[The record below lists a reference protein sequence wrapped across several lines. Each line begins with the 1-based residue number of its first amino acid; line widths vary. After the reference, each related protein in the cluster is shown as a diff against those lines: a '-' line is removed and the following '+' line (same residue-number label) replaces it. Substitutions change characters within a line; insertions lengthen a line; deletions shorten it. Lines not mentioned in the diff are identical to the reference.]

1 MTDSNAKKPI
11 TFKSLHLID
20 PILKSL
26 EEEGY
31 TTPTPI
37 QEQAIPIVLSKNDL
51 LASAQTGTGK
61 TAAFAI
67 PILQLLEKGTDKTDK
82 HIKIR
87 CLVLTPTRELAVQIG
102 DSFEAYGRHLEIYGT
117 VVYGGVSQ
125 GRQTHALRRGV
136 DVLIATPGRLLDL
149 MNQGFVDLRSLE
161 IFVLDEADRMLDMGF
176 INDINKI
183 LDKVPKKRQTLFF
196 SATMP
201 APIVKLADAMLHE
214 PKFVEVKPA
223 QSTAERIVQT
233 LYYVDK
239 MKKQELLIHI
249 LQDEGI
255 MSALVFTRTKH
266 GADVVVKVLERN
278 RITAEAIHGNKAQN
292 TRQRALDN
300 FKAGRT
306 RVLVAT
312 DIAAR
317 GIDVDNLEY
326 VINFE
331 IPNVPETYIHRIGR
345 TGRAGASG
353 VALSF
358 CDQSEKAFIRDIEKL
373 MGKKIHVMLEHPFTS
388 KGAQVVKAG
397 AAKEPEHKKK
407 ESSHKPKSES
417 RHQKREKTYTS
428 KQERENRGEK
438 KEYRGPKPEDLFDEN
453 SPFAL
458 KSERKDR
465 FPKKGNRAP
474 KAEHRFEKKQGQS
487 SKHEDKKRFETNTER
502 VLSPGEREW
511 KSSKRAERREQSNPF
526 DRKKKKHPSKSER
539 QRRFETRG
547 PAQDTAPARGRSR
560 FEKTTTEE
568 PRREREP
575 QREFAKPFAPKGKKN
590 RPNPYSGVPKGK
602 GIKKRRGR

>member
-1 MTDSNAKKPI
+1 MTDSHAKKPI

-31 TTPTPI
+31 TIPTPI
-37 QEQAIPIVLSKNDL
+37 QEQSIPIVLGKNDL

-67 PILQLLEKGTDKTDK
+67 PILQLLEQGTNKADK

-183 LDKVPKKRQTLFF
+183 LKEVPKKRQTLFF

-223 QSTAERIVQT
+223 ESTAERIVQT
-233 LYYVDK
+233 LYYVEK

-266 GADVVVKVLERN
+266 GADVVVKILERN

-317 GIDVDNLEY
+317 GIDVDHLEY

-331 IPNVPETYIHRIGR
+331 IPNVAETYIHRIGR

-397 AAKEPEHKKK
+397 AAKAPEHKKK
-407 ESSHKPKSES
+407 ESSHKPKSEP
-417 RHQKREKTYTS
+417 RHEKKEKPYAP
-428 KQERENRGEK
+428 KPEREHRGEK
-438 KEYRGPKPEDLFDEN
+438 RPNHVSRPESKESL
-453 SPFAL
+453 
-458 KSERKDR
+458 
-465 FPKKGNRAP
+465 
-474 KAEHRFEKKQGQS
+474 EKKV
-487 SKHEDKKRFETNTER
+487 ER
-502 VLSPGEREW
+502 LLSPGEREW
-511 KSSKRAERREQSNPF
+511 KSSKRAERREQAANPF

-539 QRRFETRG
+539 QRRFEPRG
-547 PAQDTAPARGRSR
+547 PAEQAVPPSGANR
-560 FEKTTTEE
+560 FEKRTTEE
-568 PRREREP
+568 PRPERAP

>member
-1 MTDSNAKKPI
+1 MTDSHAKKPI
-11 TFKSLHLID
+11 TFKSLHIID

-37 QEQAIPIVLSKNDL
+37 QEQAIPIVLGKKDL

-67 PILQLLEKGTDKTDK
+67 PILQLLEEGTNKADK

-176 INDINKI
+176 ITDINKI
-183 LDKVPKKRQTLFF
+183 LKEVPKKRQTLFF

-223 QSTAERIVQT
+223 ESTAERIVQT
-233 LYYVDK
+233 LYYVEK

-266 GADVVVKVLERN
+266 GADVVVKILERN

-331 IPNVPETYIHRIGR
+331 IPNVAETYIHRIGR

-388 KGAQVVKAG
+388 KGAQVVKAS

-407 ESSHKPKSES
+407 ESTHKPKSGPRDE
-417 RHQKREKTYTS
+417 KRE
-428 KQERENRGEK
+428 RAHA
-438 KEYRGPKPEDLFDEN
+438 PKPEREHRGDKKA
-453 SPFAL
+453 SYAAKP
-458 KSERKDR
+458 ERGD
-465 FPKKGNRAP
+465 
-474 KAEHRFEKKQGQS
+474 RFEKKGS
-487 SKHEDKKRFETNTER
+487 FALKREGEEGFEKSTIR
-502 VLSPGEREW
+502 ALSPGEREW
-511 KSSKRAERREQSNPF
+511 KTSKPMDRGPRPPQGNPF

-547 PAQDTAPARGRSR
+547 PAEQAAPARGGNR
-560 FEKTTTEE
+560 FEKRTTSEE

-575 QREFAKPFAPKGKKN
+575 QREFSIASKPFAPKEKKN

>member
-1 MTDSNAKKPI
+1 MTDSHAKKPI

-37 QEQAIPIVLSKNDL
+37 QEQSIPIVLGKKDL

-67 PILQLLEKGTDKTDK
+67 PILQLLEQGTNKADK

-176 INDINKI
+176 ITDINKI
-183 LDKVPKKRQTLFF
+183 LKEVPKKRQTLFF

-223 QSTAERIVQT
+223 ESTAERIVQT
-233 LYYVDK
+233 LYYVEK

-317 GIDVDNLEY
+317 GIDVDHLEY

-331 IPNVPETYIHRIGR
+331 IPNVAETYIHRIGR

-397 AAKEPEHKKK
+397 AAKEPDHKKK
-407 ESSHKPKSES
+407 ESSHKPKSEP
-417 RHQKREKTYTS
+417 RHEKREKPYA
-428 KQERENRGEK
+428 
-438 KEYRGPKPEDLFDEN
+438 PKPEREHRGDKKA
-453 SPFAL
+453 SYAP
-458 KSERKDR
+458 KSERGD
-465 FPKKGNRAP
+465 
-474 KAEHRFEKKQGQS
+474 RFEKKGS
-487 SKHEDKKRFETNTER
+487 FALKREGEEGFEKSTIR
-502 VLSPGEREW
+502 ALSPGEREW
-511 KSSKRAERREQSNPF
+511 KTSKPMDRGPRPPQGNPF

-539 QRRFETRG
+539 QRRFEPRG
-547 PAQDTAPARGRSR
+547 PAEQAAPTHRGNR

>member
-1 MTDSNAKKPI
+1 MTDSHAKKPI
-11 TFKSLHLID
+11 TFKSLHVID

-31 TTPTPI
+31 TIPTPI
-37 QEQAIPIVLSKNDL
+37 QEQSIPIVLGKKDL

-67 PILQLLEKGTDKTDK
+67 PILQLLEKGTNKEDK

-102 DSFEAYGRHLEIYGT
+102 DSFEAYGRHLQIYGT
-117 VVYGGVSQ
+117 VIYGGVNQ
-125 GRQTHALRRGV
+125 GRQTSALRRGV
-136 DVLIATPGRLLDL
+136 DVVIATPGRLLDL

-176 INDINKI
+176 ITDINKI
-183 LDKVPKKRQTLFF
+183 LKEVPKKRQTLFF

-233 LYYVDK
+233 LYYVEK

-266 GADVVVKVLERN
+266 GADVVVKILERN

-300 FKAGRT
+300 FKAGKT

-317 GIDVDNLEY
+317 GIDVDSLEY

-331 IPNVPETYIHRIGR
+331 IPNVAETYIHRIGR

-397 AAKEPEHKKK
+397 AAKEPVEKKK
-407 ESSHKPKSES
+407 ETSHKPKSEG
-417 RHQKREKTYTS
+417 RHEKREKSYAP
-428 KQERENRGEK
+428 KQEREHRVEK
-438 KEYRGPKPEDLFDEN
+438 KPN
-453 SPFAL
+453 HVS
-458 KSERKDR
+458 KSE
-465 FPKKGNRAP
+465 PK
-474 KAEHRFEKKQGQS
+474 ESLEKKV
-487 SKHEDKKRFETNTER
+487 ER
-502 VLSPGEREW
+502 ILSPGEREW
-511 KSSKRAERREQSNPF
+511 KSSKRAERREQGNPF
-526 DRKKKKHPSKSER
+526 DRTKKKHPSKSER

-547 PAQDTAPARGRSR
+547 PAEQAAPARTGNR
-560 FEKTTTEE
+560 FEKRTTSEE
-568 PRREREP
+568 PRPERGP

-590 RPNPYSGVPKGK
+590 RPSPYSGVPKGK

>member
-1 MTDSNAKKPI
+1 MTDSHAKKPI

-31 TTPTPI
+31 TIPTPI
-37 QEQAIPIVLSKNDL
+37 QEQSIPIVLGKKDL

-67 PILQLLEKGTDKTDK
+67 PILQLLEKGTDKADK

-102 DSFEAYGRHLEIYGT
+102 DSFEAYGRHLQIYGT
-117 VVYGGVSQ
+117 VIYGGVNQ
-125 GRQTHALRRGV
+125 GRQTSALRRGV
-136 DVLIATPGRLLDL
+136 DVVIATPGRLLDL

-176 INDINKI
+176 ITDINKI
-183 LDKVPKKRQTLFF
+183 LKEVPKKRQTLFF

-201 APIVKLADAMLHE
+201 APIVKLADTMLHE

-223 QSTAERIVQT
+223 ESTAERIVQT
-233 LYYVDK
+233 LYYVEK

-317 GIDVDNLEY
+317 GIDVDSLEY

-331 IPNVPETYIHRIGR
+331 IPNVAETYIHRIGR

-397 AAKEPEHKKK
+397 AAKEPPEKKK
-407 ESSHKPKSES
+407 ELSHKPKSEP
-417 RHQKREKTYTS
+417 RHEKREKPYAP
-428 KQERENRGEK
+428 KQEREHRGEK
-438 KEYRGPKPEDLFDEN
+438 KPNHVSKPESKESL
-453 SPFAL
+453 
-458 KSERKDR
+458 
-465 FPKKGNRAP
+465 
-474 KAEHRFEKKQGQS
+474 EKKV
-487 SKHEDKKRFETNTER
+487 ER
-502 VLSPGEREW
+502 ILSPGEREW

-526 DRKKKKHPSKSER
+526 DRTKKKHPSKSER

-547 PAQDTAPARGRSR
+547 PAEQAAPSRSGNS
-560 FEKTTTEE
+560 FEKRTKSEE

-590 RPNPYSGVPKGK
+590 RPSPYSGVPKGK